1 MAIINYQYGEM
12 LAKADEFDS
21 VLPSLIE
28 DGNWMKIREMLTI
41 SETMWSGSAANAF
54 AQASLT
60 LCDARSKGV
69 LELPEKIRNSVHMMQ
84 ERERVS
90 AENVRRMLGSDV
102 F

>member
-12 LAKADEFDS
+12 LAKADELDS

-28 DGNWMKIREMLTI
+28 DGNWMKIREVLTI
-41 SETMWSGSAANAF
+41 PETVWSGPAANTF
-54 AQASLT
+54 AQVSTT

-69 LELPEKIRNSVHMMQ
+69 LELPGKIRNAVATMQ
-84 ERERVS
+84 ERDRVA
-90 AENVRRMLGSDV
+90 AENVRRMFGSSV